1 MSEKPCSCVI
11 FDLGNVLVHFKEEIL
26 TAPYFP
32 PEEREQAGRVIFAR
46 AMWDRLDAGTV
57 ENDEVHAFIR
67 ARLPERMHS
76 AAITCYAN
84 WFNNLPE
91 IDGMRALLTDLR
103 ARGVPVF
110 LLSNIGRDF
119 AAHEDAVPILRLT
132 DGHVYS
138 SLCGMTKPDPA
149 IFRYA
154 ARQFGFAPEEC
165 LFVDDLSRNTEG
177 ARSAGMRSYTFD
189 GDAAALRNF
198 LEREVKGK

>member
-1 MSEKPCSCVI
+1 MNEKRCSCVI

-67 ARLPERMHS
+67 AHLPERMHA
-76 AAITCYAN
+76 AAIKCYAN
-84 WFNNLPE
+84 WFYNLPE
-91 IDGMRALLTDLR
+91 IDGMREVVEELR
-103 ARGVPVF
+103 ARGVPVY

-132 DGHVYS
+132 DGHIYS

-154 ARQFGFAPEEC
+154 AAQFGHAPEEC
-165 LFVDDLSRNTEG
+165 LFVDDLPKNTEG
-177 ARSAGMRSYTFD
+177 ARRAGMRSYTFD
-189 GDAAALRNF
+189 GNVDALKAF
-198 LEREVKGK
+198 LGDSL